1 MTVYKSEVQGTY
13 ITIHDGAVLPEWSP
27 CCSLTDDSPFSVD
40 FSFFLFWLQFASFSF
55 EPIQR
60 LEVYEMSEVL
70 EHHLD
75 PRHLIGPNNSLKW
88 NGVLTNENRVY
99 FTLGFI

>member
-1 MTVYKSEVQGTY
+1 MGHR
-13 ITIHDGAVLPEWSP
+13 ITVLPVIHLRLNEI
-27 CCSLTDDSPFSVD
+27 LPFSGD
-40 FSFFLFWLQFASFSF
+40 FSFFEFWLQFASFSF

-75 PRHLIGPNNSLKW
+75 PRHLIGPNNSLK
-88 NGVLTNENRVY
+88 LQADYRPMRIEY
-99 FTLGFI
+99 FSTLGFI

>member
-1 MTVYKSEVQGTY
+1 M
-13 ITIHDGAVLPEWSP
+13 AVCE
-27 CCSLTDDSPFSVD
+27 TDDSPFSVD

-75 PRHLIGPNNSLKW
+75 PRHLIGPSYNSLK
-88 NGVLTNENRVY
+88 LIDYR
-99 FTLGFI
+99 

>member
-1 MTVYKSEVQGTY
+1 MVQCYPIGS
-13 ITIHDGAVLPEWSP
+13 A
-27 CCSLTDDSPFSVD
+27 CCSVTDDKPFFVD

-75 PRHLIGPNNSLKW
+75 PRHLIGPNNSL
-88 NGVLTNENRVY
+88 NESNDCRPIRIEY
-99 FTLGFI
+99 FYLGIHIDQ

>member
-1 MTVYKSEVQGTY
+1 MVRES
-13 ITIHDGAVLPEWSP
+13 DSP
-27 CCSLTDDSPFSVD
+27 WIRGVTDDSPFSVD
-40 FSFFLFWLQFASFSF
+40 FSFVLFWLQFASFSF

-75 PRHLIGPNNSLKW
+75 PRHLIGPNNSL
-88 NGVLTNENRVY
+88 NGSNDYPIRIEYFLPWDSYRSVNELKDVS
-99 FTLGFI
+99 